1 MWLEEYCKQYIYRQ
15 LKLLPV
21 RCLSHILGMV
31 QWYHA
36 ETPTSNWTE
45 VSYAKKEQYRAWQ
58 GSRPR
63 RAVQRSLKRPWNF
76 HSDLPLPSR
85 GNPTHWLQ
93 PPNETSL
100 STPAQH
106 TIRLKLCCPTAP
118 PQPEQKEVILQR
130 SKLLQSPTQN
140 EVINTYK
147 NKKSR
152 GTAKEVKNKE
162 LYYN

>member
-1 MWLEEYCKQYIYRQ
+1 M
-15 LKLLPV
+15 

-36 ETPTSNWTE
+36 ETPTSNWTKF
-45 VSYAKKEQYRAWQ
+45 SYAKKEQYRAWQ

-93 PPNETSL
+93 PLTRHHYLHQHNTRYASSFVVPPHHL
-100 STPAQH
+100 SQ
-106 TIRLKLCCPTAP
+106 
-118 PQPEQKEVILQR
+118 
-130 SKLLQSPTQN
+130 
-140 EVINTYK
+140 YK
-147 NKKSR
+147 KKSFFKGANYFNHQPKIKSLIHIKIKKVEAQLR
-152 GTAKEVKNKE
+152 KLRTKNYI
-162 LYYN
+162 LIIL